1 MSDNPYDAPSQTGVR
16 PVQSAG
22 TRTRSVVIK
31 RLDVMSCGV
40 MLGALYVI
48 VGLVVG
54 AVFFLFSIAALAV
67 GGEQLAGGLVGGIAV
82 IVLLPLFYGAM
93 GFIAGII
100 GALLYNLVAG
110 MAGGIRMDLET

>member
-1 MSDNPYDAPSQTGVR
+1 MSNNPYDAPYQANVR

-22 TRTRSVVIK
+22 TRSVVIK

-48 VGLVVG
+48 IGLVVG
-54 AVFFLFSIAALAV
+54 AIFFMISIAGLAI
-67 GGEQLAGGLVGGIAV
+67 GGQQAAGGLVGGIAA

-93 GFIAGII
+93 GFIGGII
-100 GALLYNLVAG
+100 FALLYNLIAG
-110 MAGGIRMDLET
+110 MAGGIRMDLEI

>member
-1 MSDNPYDAPSQTGVR
+1 MSNNPYNAPSQAGGR
-16 PVQSAG
+16 PVQPVG
-22 TRTRSVVIK
+22 TRSVVIK

-48 VGLVVG
+48 VGLIVG
-54 AVFFLFSIAALAV
+54 AVFFLIAVAGLAL
-67 GGEQLAGGLVGGIAV
+67 GGQQAAGGLIGGIAA